1 MEEGRER
8 RRVSGVHGDLGGYQG
23 IEGDLCGVH
32 VDWAVVEKR
41 PVGDWV
47 RDIGGFCIPRVFSTE
62 HVAFRQT

>member
-1 MEEGRER
+1 M
-8 RRVSGVHGDLGGYQG
+8 HGDLGGYQG